1 MSARVLVTG
10 ATGFTGSYVVPL
22 LLCRDYQVRCLVRR
36 TSNTDSLKGT
46 EAELIFGDLEDLASL
61 TSALRGV
68 DVLVN
73 IASLGFGHAPNIVG
87 SAVAAGVRRGIF
99 VSTTA
104 VNTTLNAAS
113 KSVRLAAE
121 QTIRQSGLAYT
132 ILRPTMIYGSRRDR
146 NICRLINHLNRWPI
160 IPVFG
165 DGQNLQQPV
174 YVGDVASAVFQSLES
189 DAAIG
194 QTYNISGGTAVTY
207 NELIET
213 LCLLMGRKVY
223 KMHIPAMP
231 VVVALRALERISLRL
246 PISSEQ
252 IQRLN
257 EDKAFDHRDA
267 TRDFGYAP
275 MTLVQGLS
283 QELKDMGLA
292 RGLDVETTRDVL

>member
-1 MSARVLVTG
+1 MTTRVLVTG

-22 LLCRDYQVRCLVRR
+22 LLRRDYRVRCLVRT
-36 TSNTDSLKGT
+36 TSKTDALKGT
-46 EAELIFGDLEDLASL
+46 EADLVFGDLEDLASL
-61 TSALRGV
+61 TNALRGV

-87 SAVAAGVRRGIF
+87 AAVAAGVRRGIF

-104 VNTTLNAAS
+104 VKTTLNAAS

-121 QTIRQSGLAYT
+121 HTIRQSGLAST
-132 ILRPTMIYGSRRDR
+132 ILRPTMIYGARRDR
-146 NICRLINHLNRWPI
+146 NMCRLINHLNRWPI

-165 DGQNLQQPV
+165 DGQHLQQPV
-174 YVGDVASAVFQSLES
+174 YVGDVAAAVVQSLES
-189 DAAIG
+189 HAAIG
-194 QTYNISGGTAVTY
+194 ETYNISGGAVVTY
-207 NELIET
+207 NELIDAV
-213 LCLLMGRKVY
+213 CSLLRRKVY
-223 KMHIPAMP
+223 KIHIPAMP

-246 PISSEQ
+246 PITSEQ

-257 EDKAFDHRDA
+257 EDKAFDHHDA

-283 QELKDMGLA
+283 RELEDMGLA
-292 RGLDVETTRDVL
+292 RGLDVEATRNVL